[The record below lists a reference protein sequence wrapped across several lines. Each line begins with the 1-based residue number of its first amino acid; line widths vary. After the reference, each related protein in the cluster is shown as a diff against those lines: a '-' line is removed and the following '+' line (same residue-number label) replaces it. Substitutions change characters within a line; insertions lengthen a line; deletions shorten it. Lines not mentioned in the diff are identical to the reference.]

1 MQSKLILPS
10 SNDAPRKCHSWLPS
24 GITCF
29 LGPTLR
35 GKTTIILNMLTRADS
50 FPYADGSFYWKV
62 VVVSEKTDEPEWQRL
77 LTLYPGRF
85 EFYTELTEEVFD
97 EVKSRQNKEDG
108 MYLIVTD
115 DTADQLNS
123 CGINSRIIK
132 MRHKEQEYAHFW
144 YVSQQLKMAGSVGVP
159 PILREQTSFWIIVSG
174 TTSKTIKDCIDLGI
188 IRTGSYKPGDLRDV
202 YYKHT
207 SSSVT
212 SPYPF
217 LYVNTAGCASNGV
230 CLMYKEFKA
239 LVSELQV

>member
-1 MQSKLILPS
+1 MRILS
-10 SNDAPRKCHSWLPS
+10 STGTKKNGHMCGFSIQIGKVRDLNINGRRMALNRGHEPQVSNSQKAGAGVP
-24 GITCF
+24 GV
-29 LGPTLR
+29 PTLR

-132 MRHKEQEYAHFW
+132 RQPTEQ
-144 YVSQQLKMAGSVGVP
+144 G
-159 PILREQTSFWIIVSG
+159 
-174 TTSKTIKDCIDLGI
+174 
-188 IRTGSYKPGDLRDV
+188 
-202 YYKHT
+202 
-207 SSSVT
+207 
-212 SPYPF
+212 
-217 LYVNTAGCASNGV
+217 
-230 CLMYKEFKA
+230 
-239 LVSELQV
+239 